1 MNIFVT
7 HPHPTQSAMNLPD
20 KHVVKMP
27 LETVQMLSVI
37 YSPWYYDTGVL
48 HRANGEP
55 YKTERGA
62 FRNHP
67 CTIWAAANKYNL
79 AWLIYHGFALC
90 DEYEYRFDKVHA
102 CYKPMIEAELIYESM
117 YKDATIYEA
126 WVGHTEFT
134 RAMPE
139 HIKFDTSISSITA
152 YKIYLNTKG
161 WVSSNYLR
169 KPSRK
174 PPFILS

>member
-7 HPHPTQSAMNLPD
+7 HPHPVQSAVNLPD

-79 AWLIYHGFALC
+79 AWLIKHGQALS
-90 DEYEYRFDKVHA
+90 DEYTYRYDKRHA
-102 CYKPMIEAELIYESM
+102 CHMPLIEAEFIYESM
-117 YKDATIYEA
+117 YPHDTIDDAYTK
-126 WVGHTEFT
+126 VTDFT

>member
-7 HPHPTQSAMNLPD
+7 HQHPVQSAINLPD

-37 YSPWYYDTGVL
+37 YSKWYYDSGVL

-67 CTIWAAANKYNL
+67 CTIWAAAHYGNL
-79 AWLIYHGFALC
+79 AWLITHGQALC
-90 DEYEYRFDKVHA
+90 QEYNYRYDKQHA
-102 CYKPMIEAELIYESM
+102 CYAGLIEAELIFEAAFDFGIDI
-117 YKDATIYEA
+117 YKDT
-126 WVGHTEFT
+126 VDEFT

-139 HIKFDTSISSITA
+139 HIKFDNSISSITA

-174 PPFILS
+174 PPFILP